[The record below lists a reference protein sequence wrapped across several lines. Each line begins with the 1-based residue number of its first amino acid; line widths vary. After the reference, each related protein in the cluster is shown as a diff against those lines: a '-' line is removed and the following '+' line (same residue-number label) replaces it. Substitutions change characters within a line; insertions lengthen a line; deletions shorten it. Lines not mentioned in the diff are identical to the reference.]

1 MTNEDTTMNT
11 TAEMTTE
18 MTTQELIDKVTD
30 IFDIEFLM
38 KVERKKGDTRE
49 LSDMQDRHKAMNE
62 ALPNPDTIRLQPM
75 IVGMARDCSSLRRL
89 KAHMTALEAELKELI
104 ENAGWKRVNGQES
117 RIITNKRA
125 DIADWQELVKAKQKE
140 VDERQKFFDY
150 IEHTDLHIAELE
162 DAAAGRRISPRIQA
176 QMDAEWEAKKA
187 DIKRSYEEYEK
198 SLQVKKHEST
208 P

>member
-1 MTNEDTTMNT
+1 
-11 TAEMTTE
+11 
-18 MTTQELIDKVTD
+18 
-30 IFDIEFLM
+30 
-38 KVERKKGDTRE
+38 
-49 LSDMQDRHKAMNE
+49 
-62 ALPNPDTIRLQPM
+62 
-75 IVGMARDCSSLRRL
+75 
-89 KAHMTALEAELKELI
+89 
-104 ENAGWKRVNGQES
+104 
-117 RIITNKRA
+117 
-125 DIADWQELVKAKQKE
+125 VKAKQKD

-150 IEHTDLHIAELE
+150 IENINRHIAELE